1 MDDIEVELHMLL
13 LLEGSQ
19 QFGAAIA
26 SSPDLQLTANPLEVC
41 HTVRADGFHT
51 PCLLVPEKYVPRRNS
66 CILLVP
72 LTEAQL
78 GEAGVTL
85 KAHNIV
91 MLASDL
97 LLQHPAARDARESD
111 WGTLWQSQPLFHHGP
126 GLPSAAAASC
136 CSPPICCCCILLL
149 VPQESTAVASEQHP
163 RLRGSLRS
171 PAAAGET
178 HT

>member
-1 MDDIEVELHMLL
+1 M
-13 LLEGSQ
+13 
-19 QFGAAIA
+19 
-26 SSPDLQLTANPLEVC
+26 
-41 HTVRADGFHT
+41 
-51 PCLLVPEKYVPRRNS
+51 
-66 CILLVP
+66 P

-111 WGTLWQSQPLFHHGP
+111 WGTLAITAIVSPWPW
-126 GLPSAAAASC
+126 
-136 CSPPICCCCILLL
+136 PPICCCSILLL
-149 VPQESTAVASEQHP
+149 ASDLLLLHP
-163 RLRGSLRS
+163 AARATGVDSGGVGAAPPGLRGSLRS